1 MSSRAFCNRCAA
13 EVENA
18 GGFCLLGH
26 RLSALAPPPPPP
38 PAPVMSDL
46 AEAVA
51 EVFEEAEAK
60 VTALT
65 PGATEA
71 PGGAEV
77 TTPAPLPS
85 RYASS
90 VERTWAQLET
100 APAPSPDDPINTFAP
115 PPRMDWGPRRSPLR
129 LKLRRERAEAS
140 V

>member
-1 MSSRAFCNRCAA
+1 MSSQSFCSRCNA
-13 EVENA
+13 EVEDT

-38 PAPVMSDL
+38 PPVMSDL
-46 AEAVA
+46 SEAVA
-51 EVFEEAEAK
+51 EVFDEAQEKVAALASSEA
-60 VTALT
+60 
-65 PGATEA
+65 
-71 PGGAEV
+71 
-77 TTPAPLPS
+77 TTPLPS

-90 VERTWAQLET
+90 VERTWAQLEN
-100 APAPSPDDPINTFAP
+100 APAPNADDPINTFAP

>member
-18 GGFCLLGH
+18 DGFCLLGH

-60 VTALT
+60 VIGLTA
-65 PGATEA
+65 AVEEA
-71 PGGAEV
+71 PG
-77 TTPAPLPS
+77 PLPS

>member
-65 PGATEA
+65 PAATEA
-71 PGGAEV
+71 EP
-77 TTPAPLPS
+77 PS

-90 VERTWAQLET
+90 VERTWAELET

>member
-1 MSSRAFCNRCAA
+1 MSSRVFCNRCNA
-13 EVENA
+13 EVEDT

-38 PAPVMSDL
+38 PPPVMSDL
-46 AEAVA
+46 AEAV
-51 EVFEEAEAK
+51 
-60 VTALT
+60 
-65 PGATEA
+65 TEA
-71 PGGAEV
+71 FDEAQEKVAALAAEPEA
-77 TTPAPLPS
+77 TKPLPS